1 MEHRRGETPDAGPP
15 SGGEP
20 PGREGGT
27 DGGVRGDQGGAG
39 CYDSP
44 AGARHRSGV
53 IRAQSRAGSRTR
65 SPWAT
70 DRDAATGQGQARQRR
85 LPVLG
90 AVGAALAVVL
100 LAVGVVVFTGG
111 DDGPPTTHP
120 TTTGVSWTS
129 GANANPPNDLGAWE
143 RWVGRPTDI
152 AILFTARANWETVTR
167 DDWPLADFRDY
178 PGQLSIAQPL
188 FPKDSN
194 EAACARGDYD
204 GHWRDFGDTLVRNG
218 RPDAIV
224 RLGWEFN
231 GDWFDVWRP
240 RDSGTWKACFT
251 RAAAA
256 LRSTAPQVK
265 IEWNMTAHRD
275 TMVNGDGVW
284 EAYPGDDVVDI
295 IGIDAYDSYPA
306 SVTQKLFDEQCNRP
320 SGVCTVARFAREH
333 GKQFAVAEWG
343 LDRRSGGG
351 GDNPFY
357 IEKMYEFFLANQDI
371 LAYEAYYS
379 ASPAEN
385 DNVASSLHNP
395 ATNPDSARRYLEL
408 FGGPRR
414 TATGASGAAR

>member
-1 MEHRRGETPDAGPP
+1 MEHRRGEGPDAGPA

-20 PGREGGT
+20 PTGE
-27 DGGVRGDQGGAG
+27 AA
-39 CYDSP
+39 P
-44 AGARHRSGV
+44 PP
-53 IRAQSRAGSRTR
+53 RAGSRSRAR
-65 SPWAT
+65 SPWAAGS
-70 DRDAATGQGQARQRR
+70 DDATGQSRRRQRR
-85 LPVLG
+85 VLVLG

-100 LAVGVVVFTGG
+100 LAVSVIVFTGG
-111 DDGPPTTHP
+111 EDGPPTTHP
-120 TTTGVSWTS
+120 TTTGVSWAS

-143 RWVGRPTDI
+143 QWVGRPTDI
-152 AILFTARANWETVTR
+152 AILFTARTNWETVTQA
-167 DDWPLADFRDY
+167 DWPMSDFRDY
-178 PGQLSIAQPL
+178 PGALSIAQPL
-188 FPKDSN
+188 FPRGSN
-194 EAACARGDYD
+194 EAACARGEYD
-204 GHWRDFGDTLVRNG
+204 GHWRDFGNTLVRNG

-231 GDWFDVWRP
+231 GDWFRDWLP
-240 RDSGTWKACFT
+240 RDSGTWKVCFT

-256 LRSTAPQVK
+256 LRSTAPQVQ

-295 IGIDAYDSYPA
+295 IGIDAYDSSPA
-306 SVTQKLFDEQCNRP
+306 SMTQKIFNEQCNRP

-343 LDRRSGGG
+343 LDRRASAGGG

-357 IEKMYEFFLANQDI
+357 IEKMYEFFLANRDI

-379 ASPAEN
+379 ASPDEN

-395 ATNPDSARRYLEL
+395 VTNPDSARRYLEL

-414 TATGASGAAR
+414 PATGTSGAAR